1 MKRTGP
7 TRLLLTL
14 LFNLCGLVNILAQDV
29 KPAEQK
35 KERYTLSGYIR
46 EKGSSELLVGANV
59 YIPALRTGTTANTYG
74 FYSITLEEDS
84 LEVIFTFVGYQP
96 RAYKLALNQDI
107 QLDVELAASVELEAV
122 EVVASRHGKIS
133 ESSRMSV
140 IEIPVQQIKEIPA
153 LLGEKDAL
161 KVIQLMPGVQSGSEG
176 NSGLYVRGGG
186 PDQNLII
193 LDDAPVYNAYH
204 LFGFFS
210 VFNGDAL
217 KSIELT
223 KGGFPARY
231 GGRLSSVLD
240 MTMKEGNKEE
250 IKGEV
255 GIGVISSR
263 LTLEGPIEKNKSS
276 FLVSG
281 RRTYI
286 DALARPFM
294 SQEERV
300 GYYFYDMNA
309 KVNYD
314 FGPKNKVYLS
324 GYFGRDQASASY
336 DSGDEEFKLFWGN
349 KTGTARWNHLFNDKL
364 FSNTSLI
371 VSDYNFSIEEESK
384 FDDSEYKLNYSSGI
398 RDYAIKYDLDFRP
411 SPIHTIRAGMMST
424 YHRFRPSALVV
435 KDDNAAVN
443 KNSSELIEAVE
454 SGVYIEDDIR
464 FSPRLKVNIGLRA
477 SHFYTDNKPYFRLEP
492 RISGRYLLSDDLAV
506 KASYASMNQY
516 IHLLT
521 QTGVGLPTDLWV
533 PSTSKVPP
541 QKSSQVAVGLAKDIN
556 KHDLTVSLEG
566 YYKKSDDIIAY
577 KEGASFLSI
586 DEADGADEVDWEEN
600 ITSGQ
605 GWSYG
610 VEFFVQKKVGRYT
623 GWLGYTLSYTQ
634 LQFDSLN
641 FGKKYYARYDRR
653 HDISLVNIF
662 KLKENKEEQKKVTIS
677 ATWVYGTGNSITLPH
692 ARFRIN
698 PHEIGGASQGIDS
711 DVVNDYGERNGFRMA
726 PYHRLDL
733 GLQFHKRIKKGERT
747 FELSFYNLYNRKN
760 PFFYYID
767 ENANGDNVLKQISL
781 FPILPSISYTLKF

>member
-1 MKRTGP
+1 
-7 TRLLLTL
+7 
-14 LFNLCGLVNILAQDV
+14 
-29 KPAEQK
+29 
-35 KERYTLSGYIR
+35 
-46 EKGSSELLVGANV
+46 
-59 YIPALRTGTTANTYG
+59 
-74 FYSITLEEDS
+74 
-84 LEVIFTFVGYQP
+84 
-96 RAYKLALNQDI
+96 
-107 QLDVELAASVELEAV
+107 
-122 EVVASRHGKIS
+122 
-133 ESSRMSV
+133 
-140 IEIPVQQIKEIPA
+140 
-153 LLGEKDAL
+153 
-161 KVIQLMPGVQSGSEG
+161 
-176 NSGLYVRGGG
+176 
-186 PDQNLII
+186 
-193 LDDAPVYNAYH
+193 
-204 LFGFFS
+204 
-210 VFNGDAL
+210 
-217 KSIELT
+217 
-223 KGGFPARY
+223 
-231 GGRLSSVLD
+231 
-240 MTMKEGNKEE
+240 MKEGNKEE